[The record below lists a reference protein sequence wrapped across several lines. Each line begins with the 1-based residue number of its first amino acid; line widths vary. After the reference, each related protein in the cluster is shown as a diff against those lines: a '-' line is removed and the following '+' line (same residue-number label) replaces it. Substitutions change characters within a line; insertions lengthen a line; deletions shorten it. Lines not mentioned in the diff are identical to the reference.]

1 MLNDLVIAVIVLSVV
16 FGGALFGMF
25 LKSVLPDQHLIADAR
40 DLIRIV
46 MAMLATL
53 AAVVLG
59 LLTNSAISSFAEKE
73 GELRAAA
80 VQFILLDRTLAAY
93 GPESQDARKV
103 LKQVLTHRINLIW
116 PEKGGGD
123 VSLDVLGAGPG
134 SELVQREIFN
144 MSPQT
149 ERQRWLHSNAL
160 EISNTLAR
168 SRWTTLEQ
176 IGTRFPWPF
185 LIIVVFWLA
194 IIFASFGLFAPRN
207 ASVIAALFVAALGLA
222 GGVFMILEMEQP
234 YEGVVKIS
242 STSLQIALDQLG
254 RS

>member
-1 MLNDLVIAVIVLSVV
+1 MLDDLVIGAIVLGVV

-25 LKSVLPDQHLIADAR
+25 LKRVLPEQHLNTDAR
-40 DLIRIV
+40 DVIRIV

-59 LLTNSAISSFAEKE
+59 LLTNSAISSFAERE

-93 GPESQDARKV
+93 GPESKDARQV
-103 LKQVLTHRINLIW
+103 LKQVLTQRISLIW
-116 PEKGGGD
+116 PVKGGGD
-123 VSLDVLGAGPG
+123 VSLNALGAGAG
-134 SELVQREIFN
+134 SELVQREIFTLA
-144 MSPQT
+144 PQT

-168 SRWTTLEQ
+168 SRWTTVEQ
-176 IGTRFPWPF
+176 IGTRLPWPF

-222 GGVFMILEMEQP
+222 GAIFMILEMDQP
-234 YEGVVKIS
+234 YQGIVKIP